1 MKRIAVSCAL
11 IVLTLSLGVFPIY
24 TANEMKGIDKLKE
37 EFSHTVLAEY
47 GGITRCPY
55 CPAASELLYRL
66 YTSSEYQ
73 FYYITFVIDKNSAAK
88 RRMVWGYLDRFV
100 PTTYFDGGYM
110 ISLGSNETEYRNA
123 IEKCGARDVHDINME
138 MTAKWEEGK
147 IIINLCIE
155 NLEKR
160 PYLGWLR
167 VYVTEK
173 ESRWQDYNGNSFHF
187 ALIDF
192 ASNKPVF
199 LFGNKNKNISIE
211 WTPNM
216 EGIESNNIMIIAAV
230 SNIFPHLK
238 KNPWDRPK
246 PVTFLAFYVDQ
257 VTAVEPR

>member
-110 ISLGSNETEYRNA
+110 VSLGSNETGYRNA
-123 IEKCGARDVHDINME
+123 IEKCGARDVHDINIK
-138 MTAKWEEGK
+138 MTARWENGK
-147 IIINLCIE
+147 KIINLYVE
-155 NLEKR
+155 NLEKK
-160 PYLGWLR
+160 PYLGWLKA
-167 VYVTEK
+167 YVTEK
-173 ESRWQDYNGNSFHF
+173 ESRW
-187 ALIDF
+187 
-192 ASNKPVF
+192 
-199 LFGNKNKNISIE
+199 
-211 WTPNM
+211 
-216 EGIESNNIMIIAAV
+216 
-230 SNIFPHLK
+230 
-238 KNPWDRPK
+238 
-246 PVTFLAFYVDQ
+246 
-257 VTAVEPR
+257 